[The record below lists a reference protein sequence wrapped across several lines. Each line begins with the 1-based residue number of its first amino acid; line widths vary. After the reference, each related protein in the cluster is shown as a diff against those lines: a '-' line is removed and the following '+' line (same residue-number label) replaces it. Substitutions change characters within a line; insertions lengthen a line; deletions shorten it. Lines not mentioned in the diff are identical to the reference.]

1 MNRTHRIYNII
12 SLATCALFLLASQN
26 AEARRRTPTAKPAA
40 AATVESRSGLEGE
53 EEQQGEAKDPAA
65 RAESARAD
73 EEAAAEVAEKKA
85 KTSVGVPLSQRIK
98 AVTSQSFIH
107 KKRFLIGPVIGTT
120 INDPFYASLALGL
133 NAGFYVTEHLLIGL
147 SGEFLPVNGPTNL
160 VKVVGRAEGKE
171 AAHYYAPM
179 YFAYVDVNWVPFY
192 GKMSIMA
199 EGVLHYDFYLV
210 GGLGIAGMRSTDE
223 NVDYPPLSMSGKL
236 GIGAHLFVNKWIGIR
251 VELTDRISYGARY
264 IGDVP
269 GKEEASIQNI
279 IGLTVG
285 ADFLF
290 PRSW

>member
-1 MNRTHRIYNII
+1 MNGAHRINII
-12 SLATCALFLLASQN
+12 SLAACAILLLSGQN
-26 AEARRRTPTAKPAA
+26 AEARRRTQSAKPAA
-40 AATVESRSGLEGE
+40 TAVMPSQASAEAEEGAE
-53 EEQQGEAKDPAA
+53 TENKDPAA
-65 RAESARAD
+65 KAEAAKAD
-73 EEAAAEVAEKKA
+73 EEAAAEVSEKKA

-133 NAGFYVTEHLLIGL
+133 NAGFYVTEHLLIGIN
-147 SGEFLPVNGPTNL
+147 GEFLPVNGPTNL

-171 AAHYYAPM
+171 AAKYYAPM
-179 YFAYVDVNWVPFY
+179 YFAYVDINWVPFY

-210 GGLGIAGMRSTDE
+210 GGLGIAGMRSTDK
-223 NVDYPPLSMSGKL
+223 NVEYPPLSMSGTF
-236 GIGAHLFVNKWIGIR
+236 GIGAHLFVNKWVGIR
-251 VELTDRISYGARY
+251 LELTDRLFYGARY